1 MRGAVSTSVFLAVL
15 LAALLH
21 AVWNALVKGGADKH
35 LAMLGV
41 VLGHVPAALLALPF
55 APLPDAAA
63 LPWLAGGI
71 ALHLGYQLF
80 LVAGYRAGD
89 LTQVYPIA
97 RGSAPLIVAAVSVG
111 MLGVSLGGG
120 ELLAIGL
127 IAAGILSIALVR
139 RADGARNPRAVA
151 MALATGGFIA
161 AYSIVDGVGARAAGT
176 ALGYWSWAAL
186 GNAALFAAWTAA
198 ARPGLLGRL
207 ARDRRAATRGLFG
220 GTASYLAYA
229 LVVWGFTQA
238 PIALVSALRE
248 TSIVFALLIG
258 VGVLRERLD
267 LAKVAST
274 LVTILGAALLRL
286 ARP

>member
-1 MRGAVSTSVFLAVL
+1 MSTAVFLAVL

-21 AVWNALVKGGADKH
+21 AGWNALVKVGADKH
-35 LAMLGV
+35 ASMAAV
-41 VLGHVPAALLALPF
+41 VLGHVPLALLVLPF
-55 APLPDAAA
+55 VPAPAAES
-63 LPWLAGGI
+63 LPWLVAGV

-80 LVAGYRAGD
+80 LIAGYRAGD

-111 MLGVSLGGG
+111 ALGVTLGRV
-120 ELLAIGL
+120 ELLAVVLIGGGVASL
-127 IAAGILSIALVR
+127 ALVR

-151 MALATGGFIA
+151 TALGTGGFIA
-161 AYSIVDGVGARAAGT
+161 AYSLVDGTGARVAGT

-186 GNAALFAAWTAA
+186 GNAAAFTAWTAV
-198 ARPGLLGRL
+198 ARPGLLGAL
-207 ARDRRAATRGLFG
+207 ARDRTTLLAGLAG

-229 LVVWGFTQA
+229 LVVWAFVHA

-248 TSIVFALLIG
+248 VSIVFALVIG
-258 VGVLRERLD
+258 TVWLKERLD

-274 LVTILGAALLRL
+274 AVTISGAVLLRF
-286 ARP
+286 ARGT